1 MRAGW
6 GPSEM
11 VAEQV
16 RDLHVLDVPG
26 KDPCHVQFTS
36 VPIHVTC
43 TQGVSSHSWSVTEQ
57 WWPPQ

>member
-1 MRAGW
+1 MRAGR

-16 RDLHVLDVPG
+16 RDLRVLDVPG

-43 TQGVSSHSWSVTEQ
+43 TQGVSSHS
-57 WWPPQ
+57 